1 MASGHYCT
9 PLHRDVSATERDL
22 LQRLLTRRA
31 PARLADI
38 EPLRVIAV
46 CGCGCGTCPTVLF
59 GSSPADEPVTRDH
72 FILADYLGLPP
83 KGHLVGVIVWAN
95 EQRITEM
102 ECYSIDG
109 NEPIEWPVP
118 DSLCAL

>member
-46 CGCGCGTCPTVLF
+46 CGCGCGTKGKDD
-59 GSSPADEPVTRDH
+59 GS
-72 FILADYLGLPP
+72 
-83 KGHLVGVIVWAN
+83 KKK
-95 EQRITEM
+95 
-102 ECYSIDG
+102 
-109 NEPIEWPVP
+109 
-118 DSLCAL
+118 